1 MEKLKKPFVIANIL
15 IVLLELIGTAL
26 SFRNGVS
33 VLIWY
38 TVESNILALIASM
51 CLLVTFFICGSVPEW
66 VKLLRYS
73 ATVCLAVTFLVVVLV
88 LTPWAVPY
96 GMVGDVLYK
105 GPQIYHH
112 ILCPIYIIHLIR
124 SSRKKQRNKAFSCT
138 YRSSTDFPVWYGYYA
153 AEHTSYHR
161 GTISFPVRVS
171 AAMVHVIVLVSFDTW
186 TIVHSCSH
194 CRMMVRKKNK

>member
-73 ATVCLAVTFLVVVLV
+73 AAVCLAVTFLVVVLV

-112 ILCPIYIIHLIR
+112 ILCPI
-124 SSRKKQRNKAFSCT
+124 
-138 YRSSTDFPVWYGYYA
+138 
-153 AEHTSYHR
+153 
-161 GTISFPVRVS
+161 ISFISFVLLEKNDEIKRS
-171 AAMVHVIVLVSFDTW
+171 HALIAAAPTFLYGTVTMLLNILRIIEGPYPFLYVYQQPWFMSLFWYLSILGLSYIVAL
-186 TIVHSCSH
+186 IAGK
-194 CRMMVRKKNK
+194 MVRKKNK